1 MKKCDYCGKEISYF
15 DQYCCDDCQREANN
29 FYEFRDKYTKIF
41 SILNIIGV
49 FGIPVGIFLFSFAN
63 GLGAT
68 IISLALTLLGIAIT
82 LMPFPAENMIS
93 KNKIQKAVK
102 QTRIIGIALLAL
114 GIICFIADFIFI
126 L

>member
-15 DQYCCDDCQREANN
+15 EQYCGDDCQRNANN

-49 FGIPVGIFLFSFAN
+49 FGIPVGIFLFSMIN
-63 GLGAT
+63 SIGAT
-68 IISLALTLLGIAIT
+68 LVASSLTILGITIM
-82 LMPFPAENMIS
+82 LLPFPTDNMIS
-93 KNKIQKAVK
+93 KSKIQKAVK
-102 QTRIIGIALLAL
+102 QTRIIGIILLVL
-114 GIICFIADFIFI
+114 GIIAFICDFVFI

>member
-15 DQYCCDDCQREANN
+15 EQYCCDDCQRKAND

-49 FGIPVGIFLFSFAN
+49 FGIPVGIFLFSMVNAV
-63 GLGAT
+63 GAT
-68 IISLALTLLGIAIT
+68 LVAFALTLLGITIT
-82 LMPFPAENMIS
+82 LLPFPADNMIS
-93 KNKIQKAVK
+93 KSKIQKAVQ
-102 QTRIIGIALLAL
+102 QTRIIGIALLVL
-114 GIICFIADFIFI
+114 GIIAFICEFIFI